1 MITKAGVFSVVGRP
15 NAGKSTLVNA
25 LCGAKIAIVSD
36 KPQTTRTRITGV
48 LNDGD
53 CQLIFLDTPG
63 LHKPRNRLGD
73 FMVQVVQNTVAE
85 VDAAILVAEPV
96 PRIGI
101 PEQTLIDRLRESGV
115 PAVLV
120 INKIDTLADKREL
133 LPVIEAYR
141 AALPWQ
147 AVVPLCAKSGDGLD
161 DLRAELRAL
170 CPESPQLYPDGM
182 ISDQPD
188 RARAAELIREQIL
201 AHLEQEVPHGVAV
214 EIEKWET
221 RADGLLEVAATIY
234 CERQTHKGILIGRGG
249 SMLKR
254 IGADARRELEFEFDQ
269 KVFLQLW
276 VKVKEDWRNNP
287 AQIRNFGYDD
297 PQ

>member
-1 MITKAGVFSVVGRP
+1 MIEKAGVFSVVGRP

-36 KPQTTRTRITGV
+36 KPQTTRTRLTGV

-85 VDAAILVAEPV
+85 VDAALLLVEPV
-96 PRIGI
+96 ARIGI
-101 PEQTLIDRLRESGV
+101 PEQTLIDKLKSSGV
-115 PAVLV
+115 PAILV
-120 INKIDTLADKREL
+120 INKVDTVQDKQGL
-133 LPVIEAYR
+133 LPVMAAY
-141 AALPWQ
+141 ADALPWQ
-147 AVVPLCAKSGDGLD
+147 AIIPVSARTGSGLPDLLGELKKLCI
-161 DLRAELRAL
+161 
-170 CPESPQLYPDGM
+170 PSPQLYPDGM

-188 RARAAELIREQIL
+188 RARAAELIREKIL
-201 AHLEQEVPHGVAV
+201 ENLQQEIPHGVAI
-214 EIEKWET
+214 EIEGWKT
-221 RADGLLEVAATIY
+221 REDGLLDVSATIF
-234 CERQTHKGILIGRGG
+234 CERQSHKGILIGKGG
-249 SMLKR
+249 AMLKR
-254 IGADARRELEFEFDQ
+254 IGAAARKELEFEFDQ

-287 AQIRNFGYDD
+287 SQIRNFGYDD
-297 PQ
+297 TL